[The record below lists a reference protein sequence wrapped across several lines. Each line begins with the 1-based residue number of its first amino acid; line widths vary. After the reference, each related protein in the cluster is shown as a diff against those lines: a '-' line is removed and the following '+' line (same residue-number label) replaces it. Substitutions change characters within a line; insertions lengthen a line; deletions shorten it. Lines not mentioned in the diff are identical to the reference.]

1 MEHSIQSS
9 TYADSITKAFW
20 YDRVIRDQL
29 GYMRGDSWTTDG
41 DIPDE
46 WRSASVLENRAGTQR
61 DVDLVFPLL
70 DGFVRVDLDKR
81 GNVDVLVAAK
91 GQPEATAI
99 WDAIRTALPKRK
111 KKADGRIEVGFW
123 FDTPHGPRREERR
136 IVAPSWEEI
145 ADNYGHRTQDSLGR
159 AMHDFRPSHGGQI
172 LLWHGEPGTGK
183 CVARGTRVVTA
194 WGDHR
199 IEEMHPA
206 RTPDTAWEMVA
217 EVGTPDGLKRTSHF
231 YVGGEQA
238 TLKVTTRQGYEIE
251 GTHEHPVLVL
261 RPSGNIEWTRL
272 CDIGTDDFLCVA
284 RGTSATWGNE
294 HVPDAYVLGLL
305 IGDGHVSSGRR
316 VTLTT
321 SDPEVALEWRDY
333 AARHG
338 TRAILRGSY
347 DWSVDS
353 TDLVR
358 HLDSYGVRAVLAPD
372 KVVPEPIWSAPE
384 RDVAAFLRGLFDAD
398 GSADTRGSIEL
409 SSTSDLLVREVQ
421 LLLLKFGIVGA
432 RSRRITHHDYRGER
446 RRGNAFRLSITGE
459 AAHLFYDR
467 VGFGLGRKQQRQSG
481 LPKVRNTNIDVVP
494 YLRGR
499 LIGFGHL
506 GHPSYATVERLVAAH
521 PENAKNATVAWSL
534 AHHPFWSR
542 VKTIVP
548 SQAEVFDLT
557 VPDGHSFIANG
568 IVSHNTWA
576 LRALCREWREWCT
589 AEYIVDP
596 DNAFGENPAYLM
608 QLLLG
613 SSDESEAPD
622 DGKAQWKLL
631 ILEDTGELI
640 GEQAKAEAGQGLS
653 RLLNVADGFLGQ
665 GLRVLVLITTNEE
678 IKKLHPA
685 VSRPGRAASVIL
697 FEPLTALEA
706 HTWLSRHDL
715 GDKWSPEIPKTL
727 ADLYAV
733 AEQYPKLGDEKKVVG
748 FRLAG

>member
-29 GYMRGDSWTTDG
+29 GYTRRDNWTTDG

-46 WRSASVLENRAGTQR
+46 WRSASVLENRAGAQR

-99 WDAIRTALPKRK
+99 WDAIRAAMPKRK
-111 KKADGRIEVGFW
+111 KKGDGRIEVGFW

-145 ADNYGHRTQDSLGR
+145 ADNYGAKTRTGLEMT
-159 AMHDFRPSHGGQI
+159 MHDFRPSHGGQI
-172 LLWHGEPGTGK
+172 LLWQGIPGSGK
-183 CVARGTRVVTA
+183 T
-194 WGDHR
+194 
-199 IEEMHPA
+199 
-206 RTPDTAWEMVA
+206 
-217 EVGTPDGLKRTSHF
+217 F
-231 YVGGEQA
+231 
-238 TLKVTTRQGYEIE
+238 
-251 GTHEHPVLVL
+251 
-261 RPSGNIEWTRL
+261 
-272 CDIGTDDFLCVA
+272 
-284 RGTSATWGNE
+284 
-294 HVPDAYVLGLL
+294 
-305 IGDGHVSSGRR
+305 
-316 VTLTT
+316 
-321 SDPEVALEWRDY
+321 
-333 AARHG
+333 
-338 TRAILRGSY
+338 
-347 DWSVDS
+347 
-353 TDLVR
+353 
-358 HLDSYGVRAVLAPD
+358 
-372 KVVPEPIWSAPE
+372 
-384 RDVAAFLRGLFDAD
+384 
-398 GSADTRGSIEL
+398 
-409 SSTSDLLVREVQ
+409 
-421 LLLLKFGIVGA
+421 
-432 RSRRITHHDYRGER
+432 
-446 RRGNAFRLSITGE
+446 
-459 AAHLFYDR
+459 
-467 VGFGLGRKQQRQSG
+467 
-481 LPKVRNTNIDVVP
+481 
-494 YLRGR
+494 
-499 LIGFGHL
+499 
-506 GHPSYATVERLVAAH
+506 
-521 PENAKNATVAWSL
+521 
-534 AHHPFWSR
+534 
-542 VKTIVP
+542 
-548 SQAEVFDLT
+548 
-557 VPDGHSFIANG
+557 
-568 IVSHNTWA
+568 A
-576 LRALCREWREWCT
+576 LRALCREWRDWCT

-748 FRLAG
+748 FRVAG